1 MIDLQEKLAQL
12 TSIPGELSER
22 AAQAVL
28 YRDLLSRGEISA
40 AEYQDLLADLKRLD
54 DIQLSAAELS
64 NQIVFDQLVTLLSNI
79 PIS

>member
-1 MIDLQEKLAQL
+1 MIDLQAQLAQL
-12 TSIPGELSER
+12 TSIPGELGER